1 MSFLP
6 YSSST
11 GGWLWATIGS
21 ALAHAGIVVGALGFY
36 SEVFAR
42 QEDPPERRQFTVT
55 LERLD
60 ADTLAGIV
68 EQEGV
73 AGGEDEAEPAESLS
87 GLPDYDALDSAEAET
102 ADPVSSEE
110 MEPDE
115 ATTLDPVEAESTMA
129 DEPVELEPAETEELE
144 PETAEQIAAETLEGT
159 EELAALDPA
168 EGLEPEAMVPAET
181 ETPDAV
187 VADAVT
193 GEALAALDDPLLAG
207 TADAVQPVSPI
218 MAPDQGSPLIPET
231 VVAGAA
237 APLSPTGAGAAPQT
251 VTGTTTASATVVGG
265 TSTSVAAAPA
275 GEPAETATSV
285 ANATESV
292 AALNAAQ
299 PPATPNTEG
308 AAQRPS
314 RPPPSARD
322 LALGDLIRR
331 IRAAAADPC
340 LLALPRRDGEDD
352 IGLALIAAR
361 DSAIQD
367 FSDTA
372 LTADDADIRQTRT
385 LVDQRQCPAITF
397 VRQNQDYPATRLGL
411 RIDDLELQSG
421 ETLTG
426 VLRGTAG
433 RYVTLLLI
441 DDNGVVQDLQ
451 RFMAFSGNIARFD
464 VPVSRSGPARD
475 TSQILLAIATRAP
488 PGPIK
493 DRVGQLAQ
501 DVFAGLEGE
510 LATGAALAIETFDVR

>member
-21 ALAHAGIVVGALGFY
+21 TFAHAGIIVGALGFY
-36 SEVFAR
+36 SEVLAR
-42 QEDPPERRQFTVT
+42 QEDAPQQRQFTVT

-60 ADTLAGIV
+60 ADTLAGIT
-68 EQEGV
+68 EQDGV
-73 AGGEDEAEPAESLS
+73 AGGEDEADPTESLS
-87 GLPDYDALDSAEAET
+87 GLPDYDAPDSAEAET
-102 ADPVSSEE
+102 AEPVSSEE
-110 MEPDE
+110 LEPDQST
-115 ATTLDPVEAESTMA
+115 ALDPVEPDSAMAE
-129 DEPVELEPAETEELE
+129 EIEELEPTETEELE
-144 PETAEQIAAETLEGT
+144 PEMPEQIAPEALEGT

-168 EGLEPEAMVPAET
+168 EGLEPEGIDPAET
-181 ETPDAV
+181 EMPDAV
-187 VADAVT
+187 VPDTVT
-193 GEALAALDDPLLAG
+193 GDALTALDDPSLAG
-207 TADAVQPVSPI
+207 TADTVAPVSPI
-218 MAPDQGSPLIPET
+218 MAPEQSSPLIPET

-237 APLSPTGAGAAPQT
+237 APLAPTGGGAAPQT
-251 VTGTTTASATVVGG
+251 VTGTTTATTTVVGG
-265 TSTSVAAAPA
+265 TTASVAAAPA
-275 GEPAETATSV
+275 QDPTEAAPGVTDAA
-285 ANATESV
+285 ESV
-292 AALNAAQ
+292 AALNST

-308 AAQRPS
+308 EAQRPS

-340 LLALPRRDGEDD
+340 LLALPRRDGEDG

-372 LTADDADIRQTRT
+372 LTAEDADIRQTRT
-385 LVDQRQCPAITF
+385 LVDQRQCPALTF

-464 VPVSRSGPARD
+464 VPVSRNGPARD

-493 DRVGQLAQ
+493 SRVGELAQ
-501 DVFAGLEGE
+501 EVFAGLEGE
-510 LATGAALAIETFDVR
+510 LASGAAIAIETFDVR